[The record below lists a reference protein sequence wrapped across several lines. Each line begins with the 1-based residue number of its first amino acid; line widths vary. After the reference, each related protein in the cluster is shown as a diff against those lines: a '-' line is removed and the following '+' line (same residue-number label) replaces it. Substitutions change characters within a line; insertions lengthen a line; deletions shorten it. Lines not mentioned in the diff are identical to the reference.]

1 VAWVRARLR
10 EQTVYARADERGQ
23 LLADGGRVE
32 VRYRPND
39 GRAYRAGSRNLEIV
53 DPTPLPDD
61 TCGPAEAVSPG
72 GAAARPG
79 AGSPPAATGAPR
91 RARGRGRAAAQ
102 AEVLAPAPGEP
113 GAASPDGAAP
123 LVVYTDGA
131 CSSNPGP
138 AGLGVV
144 IVRPTERLEL
154 SEYLGQGTN
163 NIAELTAVLRALNEL
178 DPACP
183 ARIHTDSQYTI
194 GVVQRGWKAKAN
206 TSLVAELRAA
216 LGGHPLARLVYVPG
230 HSGVPLNERCDELAR
245 LAIARRRSER
255 TVIATGQAR
264 RAASD

>member
-1 VAWVRARLR
+1 MAWVRAKLR
-10 EQTVYARADERGQ
+10 EQTVYARADECGQ

-39 GRAYRAGSRNLEIV
+39 GRMYRAGTRNLEIL

-79 AGSPPAATGAPR
+79 APSPPAAKGSPR
-91 RARGRGRAAAQ
+91 RARGRGRATEPV
-102 AEVLAPAPGEP
+102 EVVAPSAGGP
-113 GAASPDGAAP
+113 GAARPDGAAP
-123 LVVYTDGA
+123 LAVYTDGA

-144 IVRPTERLEL
+144 IVRPTERIEL
-154 SEYLGQGTN
+154 SEYLGQATN
-163 NIAELTAVLRALNEL
+163 NIAELTAVLRALHEL
-178 DPACP
+178 EPACP

-206 TSLVAELRAA
+206 ASLVAELRAV
-216 LGGHPLARLVYVPG
+216 LGNHPHAHLVYVPG

-245 LAIARRRSER
+245 LAISRRRSER
-255 TVIATGQAR
+255 TVIATG
-264 RAASD
+264 RASLANRG

>member
-1 VAWVRARLR
+1 VAWVRAKLR

-23 LLADGGRVE
+23 LLAEGGRVE
-32 VRYRPND
+32 VRYRAND
-39 GRAYRAGSRNLEIV
+39 GRMYRAGARNLEIL
-53 DPTPLPDD
+53 DPTPLPDE
-61 TCGPAEAVSPG
+61 TCGPAETVSPG
-72 GAAARPG
+72 GATARSGAA
-79 AGSPPAATGAPR
+79 SPSAANGPAR
-91 RARGRGRAAAQ
+91 RARGRGRAAEP
-102 AEVLAPAPGEP
+102 AEAVAPGASGTE
-113 GAASPDGAAP
+113 AAGPDGAAP

-163 NIAELTAVLRALNEL
+163 NIAELTAVLRALSEL

-216 LGGHPLARLVYVPG
+216 LGSHPHARLVYVPG

-255 TVIATGQAR
+255 TVIPTG
-264 RAASD
+264 RASLGNQG